1 MRIAANIFFRAL
13 LILVLS
19 QVASGAEDRID
30 LDLRLEPKNEKNF
43 YLLKENFE
51 SKDVIKI
58 EGNEYK
64 IVRSQNELFVDDYYD
79 TKLHSLL
86 KKKASLRYRKRF
98 INSTDSKNLIQFKTQ
113 KSNDKLAGMNEFKI
127 TMDSDETLIS
137 YHDLKKYLNIP
148 KNRNSELHKQLGGYV
163 NISKLDQ
170 IFSATQYRDRFYLQ
184 NDKEETIFTISF
196 DEVVY
201 SKDLS
206 KKTYLV
212 VEFEINEIIMAN
224 ANKMDSSILLNGLNE
239 FIKNLDKENVLF
251 NRIYDNKYSVGIKK
265 LEIKPT
271 PENLIEIILTFLAL
285 LFIIFLF
292 SIPIF
297 SRIFRQKN
305 LDKQYKPNN

>member
-1 MRIAANIFFRAL
+1 
-13 LILVLS
+13 
-19 QVASGAEDRID
+19 
-30 LDLRLEPKNEKNF
+30 
-43 YLLKENFE
+43 
-51 SKDVIKI
+51 
-58 EGNEYK
+58 
-64 IVRSQNELFVDDYYD
+64 
-79 TKLHSLL
+79 
-86 KKKASLRYRKRF
+86 
-98 INSTDSKNLIQFKTQ
+98 
-113 KSNDKLAGMNEFKI
+113 
-127 TMDSDETLIS
+127 MDSDETLIS